1 MTRDQLHIAFKIALD
16 KNSQSVAFGGCPA
29 FLPEEIDYWLNQG
42 LYQEINNKFTG
53 TNSAQVAFEGSI
65 KRTHDLE
72 RLIRTENISAVKDI
86 NTNRCYI
93 TNLYSNKRMYFI
105 SALLNFDDK
114 QANVKLVNHDVAQ
127 RFTQT
132 HNNIPWIETPICTIE
147 DNTMYVYYDPISMVA
162 QTYSVELT
170 YLKEPTKIEDL
181 PAEGMDEIPEYMQN
195 EVVNRAVEL
204 ALEDIESKRAQT
216 KSQLNQ
222 SDE

>member
-53 TNSAQVAFEGSI
+53 TNAAQVAFEGSI

-127 RFTQT
+127 RFT
-132 HNNIPWIETPICTIE
+132 
-147 DNTMYVYYDPISMVA
+147 
-162 QTYSVELT
+162 
-170 YLKEPTKIEDL
+170 
-181 PAEGMDEIPEYMQN
+181 
-195 EVVNRAVEL
+195 
-204 ALEDIESKRAQT
+204 
-216 KSQLNQ
+216 
-222 SDE
+222 